1 MTRLRFYKLLA
12 GGCGLICSACVRSE
26 ILRREEDV
34 SMDLLRKFWE
44 EEDGMGTV
52 EIVMIIAALMCIALL
67 FRQTITEFAST
78 IIKNVFPDDVKE
90 NIKTTLPAEE

>member
-1 MTRLRFYKLLA
+1 
-12 GGCGLICSACVRSE
+12 
-26 ILRREEDV
+26 
-34 SMDLLRKFWE
+34 MDLLRKFWE